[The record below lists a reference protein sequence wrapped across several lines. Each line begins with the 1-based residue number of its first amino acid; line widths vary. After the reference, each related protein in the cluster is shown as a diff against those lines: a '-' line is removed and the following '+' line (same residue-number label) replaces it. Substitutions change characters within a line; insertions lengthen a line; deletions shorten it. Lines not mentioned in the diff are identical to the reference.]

1 MRRTSAVKV
10 VKLFTNSILGYLAFL
25 PPPPQKKKKKKK
37 KNQRFKSFPGPKK
50 YPSVTQF
57 RARPGHCLQM

>member
-25 PPPPQKKKKKKK
+25 SPPPPQKKKKKKK

-50 YPSVTQF
+50 YPSVT
-57 RARPGHCLQM
+57 